1 MILTN
6 IYKQVSSKKK
16 ERESVVMPK
25 FISDNIE
32 IIRDVT
38 EVIHPANLVN
48 AYKDFKWCIDSRD
61 RFFIGCYNRDGNL
74 VLIYFEGDGMVSIVM
89 FNGITGDVIE
99 QDSYDTHSAIS
110 VEKAQHR
117 FAKLLADKFKVH
129 LLVK

>member
-1 MILTN
+1 
-6 IYKQVSSKKK
+6 
-16 ERESVVMPK
+16 MPK

-48 AYKDFKWCIDSRD
+48 AYKDFKWGIDSRD

-74 VLIYFEGDGMVSIVM
+74 VQIYFEGDGMVSIAM
-89 FNGITGDVIE
+89 LNDITGDVIE
-99 QDSYDTHSAIS
+99 QDSYDTHSVIS

-129 LLVK
+129 LLIK